1 MAEKPAQDR
10 PDRAQAFQDPRSTP
24 FELREAAVE
33 LLFGGEYRDADTRLD
48 SLTRVTPDQAREA
61 LAGALRTALLVVP
74 CGTKPDVR
82 QQDGTPL
89 PKYSCGTDR
98 QLPATGRMF
107 RPPLLARL
115 FSSNARRIRLVVDE
129 SGLWMH
135 QPGSTVCH
143 VRYDEVVG
151 VEADGESRV
160 VFGRNSCFIPL
171 VSDLFPDDGLTHRHN
186 RSGDRVRC
194 QTPPR
199 LASPAGRRPP
209 QAAGRASRW

>member
-1 MAEKPAQDR
+1 M
-10 PDRAQAFQDPRSTP
+10 
-24 FELREAAVE
+24 
-33 LLFGGEYRDADTRLD
+33 
-48 SLTRVTPDQAREA
+48 
-61 LAGALRTALLVVP
+61 
-74 CGTKPDVR
+74 
-82 QQDGTPL
+82 
-89 PKYSCGTDR
+89 
-98 QLPATGRMF
+98 
-107 RPPLLARL
+107 
-115 FSSNARRIRLVVDE
+115 VDE

-135 QPGSTVCH
+135 QPGGTVCH

-151 VEADGESRV
+151 VEVDGESRV

-199 LASPAGRRPP
+199 WASPAGRRPP